1 MLEVVGEKGIIAKCR
16 YCFAL
21 NPNPQK
27 VECWQCGRDG
37 LRCPKCDAKP
47 YLRYSIETNKWKCP
61 NAACSKSFTY
71 MAEVKDTRYVLSDE
85 VCSNCK
91 KSLYWDTEMWVWR
104 CLNNSCKRI
113 YTHDDLHKEQE
124 AASGDKERDV
134 VKRKLKAR
142 FRVRWLTVLLVLI
155 VVVVFII
162 IVWATLGN
170 HILDQFRR
178 LFS

>member
-47 YLRYSIETNKWKCP
+47 YLRYSIETNRWKCP
-61 NAACSKSFTY
+61 NAACSKSFAY
-71 MAEVKDTRYVLSDE
+71 VAKVKDTRYVLSDE
-85 VCSNCK
+85 VCPNCK

-124 AASGDKERDV
+124 TASGDKERDV

-170 HILDQFRR
+170 QIPYQFHR